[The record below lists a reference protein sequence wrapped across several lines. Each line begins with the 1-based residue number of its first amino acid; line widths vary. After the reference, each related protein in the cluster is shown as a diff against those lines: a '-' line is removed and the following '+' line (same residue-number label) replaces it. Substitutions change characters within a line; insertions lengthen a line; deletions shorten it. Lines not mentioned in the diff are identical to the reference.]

1 MAKPF
6 FTPAAAAIVLVAL
19 AGGLLQGGGLA
30 ASLVLWLAI
39 NVLIT
44 ASFRFVTLIGELN
57 FAVAGFVGLGAYMA
71 GVAAVQLEWP
81 FLLTWRPAPCS
92 PAW

>member
-1 MAKPF
+1 M
-6 FTPAAAAIVLVAL
+6 
-19 AGGLLQGGGLA
+19 GLA

-39 NVLIT
+39 NVTDHRQLPVRHAHQRT
-44 ASFRFVTLIGELN
+44 QLRGRRFRGP
-57 FAVAGFVGLGAYMA
+57 GAYMA

-81 FLLTWRPAPCS
+81 FLLPWRPAPCS